1 MIADHTAHHV
11 LSIFAL
17 GAAPEEIK
25 VAYERAAAYQQPARP
40 VNEDFVK
47 RLSDKNEF
55 KVLAGKREQYPNFL
69 EFFQREIE
77 AKGVEDVVN
86 EYVFKGDEFADD
98 MLARTFGG

>member
-17 GAAPEEIK
+17 GAAPEDIK

-40 VNEDFVK
+40 VDEDIVK
-47 RLSDKNEF
+47 KLNDRNEF
-55 KVLAGKREQYPNFL
+55 KALAGNREQYPNFL
-69 EFFQREIE
+69 KFFQQEIDT
-77 AKGVEDVVN
+77 KGVEAVVN